1 MHAELIVQGLFAAAE
16 PGRRLPALELLLARG
31 RASAAETQSYGDWL
45 GEVFGVEPLPA
56 GALTAGAE
64 GFWVRADPVHLRLMR
79 DRVVLV
85 PVTGLRQAE
94 ADALVA
100 TLNRQFAGRHEFRAP
115 HPDAWAM
122 RAEPAALEARSPQ
135 ELAGMSIDAQLPGAP
150 WTALLNEIQ
159 MALHEHPENEARELP
174 VNSVWLW
181 GAGTLPRSASSPW
194 RTVAAAEPLA
204 FGLARAAGVATRAP
218 ARSADTWLAD
228 LPGEGRHLA
237 VLEGAAAA
245 LEKAWFGPLLAAL
258 RSGRIGM
265 VTLHL
270 PEAGTAV
277 ETTRADLRRFWRRPR
292 ALGSLRPM
300 RAHAPR

>member
-1 MHAELIVQGLFAAAE
+1 MHAELIVQGLFGAPE

-31 RASAAETQSYGDWL
+31 RSDASEAQSYAAWL
-45 GEVFGVEPLPA
+45 GEAFGVEPLPA

-64 GFWVRADPVHLRLMR
+64 GFWVRADPVHFRLMR
-79 DRVVLV
+79 DRMVLV
-85 PVTGLRQAE
+85 PVAGLQQAE

-100 TLNRQFAGRHEFRAP
+100 TLNRQFAGRHEFRAA

-122 RAEPAALEARSPQ
+122 RAEPAALESVSPQ
-135 ELAGMSIDAQLPGAP
+135 ELAGMDIDPHLPGAP
-150 WTALLNEIQ
+150 WTVLLNEIQ
-159 MALHEHPENEARELP
+159 MALHEHPVNEARELP

-181 GAGTLPRSASSPW
+181 GAGTLPRSLAGPW
-194 RTVAAAEPLA
+194 RSVSAAEPLA
-204 FGLARAAGVATRAP
+204 IGLARAAGIATRAP
-218 ARSADTWLAD
+218 APSADAWLVD

-245 LEKAWFGPLLAAL
+245 LEETWFAPLLAAL
-258 RSGRIGM
+258 RSDRIGM

-270 PEAGTAV
+270 PDAGATV

-292 ALGSLRPM
+292 ALGSR
-300 RAHAPR
+300 